1 MVVARRVY
9 LYGIAFAAIW
19 VLING
24 IAGLL
29 SVALDALVEAALG
42 PFLSVGASRVADEV
56 SFYGALT
63 GLGLVVWAVH
73 WGLAARTATRDPIGE
88 RRSAIRK
95 LYLYGVLLIGGLL
108 LTFKV
113 RELLGDLLGLAFGTV
128 GRTDLLNGD
137 LVPPLA
143 MLAATGAFWLYHVKV
158 VRQDRAIVLEVG
170 AGATIRRWCVYL
182 LAFTGLMMLLF
193 GLAGLLARLIDL
205 ATPAEA
211 GSMNYGS
218 WLAYDVAY
226 RASTVLAALV
236 VWLLAWW
243 RSSRRLGLP
252 PGPDHERESVLR
264 KVYLYGVLLQVVSWT
279 VWNLSQG
286 LYLLLRA
293 VLIPEHAGRLWSA
306 VRGDLGETE
315 ATVLVFG
322 VAWAY
327 HARVLKREAAA
338 TPEHGRQA
346 TIRWV
351 YGYIVSAVGAATFG
365 SGLVGT
371 IATVL
376 DLLVE
381 PGVARGEHWR
391 EERLA
396 LFATMIVVGLPVWL
410 LSWLR
415 LQREAGAAEARR
427 SLARRIYLLLA
438 LGITVMTLLGSG
450 AYTLYQFLRV
460 ALGER
465 WTGSETSSLIDAG
478 SAGVV
483 AVLLLAY
490 HLQLFQRDAA
500 LAKLDESTAPP
511 APAVVTAPPL
521 DGALRS
527 ADADVLVTL
536 LVVQAGSPEEAA
548 GLRARLQSVLP
559 PGRPAS
565 TTIDPPVRIGRSG
578 TVTRSRI
585 LKSARSDAGVA
596 VHAM

>member
-1 MVVARRVY
+1 MVVARCVY

-29 SVALDALVEAALG
+29 SVALDAVVEAAFG

-73 WGLAARTATRDPIGE
+73 WGLAARTVAHDPVGE

-95 LYLYGVLLIGGLL
+95 LYLYGVLLVGGLL
-108 LTFKV
+108 LTFKL
-113 RELLGDLLGLAFGTV
+113 REMLGDLLGLAFGTV

-137 LVPPLA
+137 VVPPLA
-143 MLAATGAFWLYHVKV
+143 MLATTGAFWLYHANV
-158 VRQDRAIVLEVG
+158 VQRDRAVVPEVG
-170 AGATIRRWCVYL
+170 AAATIRRWCVYL
-182 LAFTGLMMLLF
+182 LAFSGLMILLF

-218 WLAYDVAY
+218 WLAYDIAH
-226 RASTVLAALV
+226 RASSVLAALL

-264 KVYLYGVLLQVVSWT
+264 KVYLYGVLLHVVSWT
-279 VWNLSQG
+279 VWNISQG
-286 LYLLLRA
+286 LYVLLRS
-293 VLIPEHAGRLWSA
+293 VLIPEHAGALWSA
-306 VRGDLGETE
+306 VRGDRGETT

-327 HARVLKREAAA
+327 HARMLKREAGAA
-338 TPEHGRQA
+338 PEHGRQA
-346 TIRWV
+346 TIRWI

-371 IATVL
+371 LATVL

-381 PGVARGEHWR
+381 PGIARGEHWW

-415 LQREAGAAEARR
+415 LQREVIAAEARR

-438 LGITVMTLLGSG
+438 LGITVLTLLGSG

-478 SAGVV
+478 SAAVV

-490 HLQLFQRDAA
+490 HLRVFQRDAA
-500 LAKLDESTAPP
+500 LAKLNEATAPP
-511 APAVVTAPPL
+511 APAVATAPPL
-521 DGALRS
+521 DGGLRS
-527 ADADVLVTL
+527 GDANGLVTL
-536 LVVQAGSPEEAA
+536 LVVQAVSPEEATE
-548 GLRARLQSVLP
+548 LRARLELALP
-559 PGRPAS
+559 SGRRVV
-565 TTIDPPVRIGRSG
+565 TVRVS
-578 TVTRSRI
+578 
-585 LKSARSDAGVA
+585 KSDTDRLLQTE
-596 VHAM
+596 